1 MPLTLSALCQKIAPS
16 VTLAIDTKAKA
27 MKASGIDIIGFGA
40 GEPDFP
46 TPEAICDAAR
56 AAIASGYTRYTA
68 ATGIPELKQ
77 AVCTKLV
84 RDNDLTYSQEQIIIS
99 NGAKQA
105 LLGALLA
112 VVNPGDEV
120 IIPTPCWVSYP
131 EMVRMA
137 GGKPVYVPMDE
148 RDGYSLSMQRVSA
161 AVTRRTKAMILN
173 TPHNPT
179 GSVVPLEQ
187 LKELAELAVAKHF
200 YIIADEIYEKLVFDG
215 ATHYSIAGLGE
226 AIKSQTILVNGVSK
240 SYAMTGW
247 RIGYAA
253 GPVSV
258 IKLMGAYQSHAT
270 SNPNSIAQY
279 ASIEALNNGAESIER
294 MRQAFEQRRERM
306 LARISAIP
314 ELSCITPKG
323 AFYVMLNIRGMLG
336 WSFEGN
342 AISDAMTLSALLLE
356 HAHLAVVPGEAFEAP
371 DTCRLSYAVSLEDI
385 DRGMDRIEGF
395 IKSLKP
401 AHGASAP
408 S

>member
-1 MPLTLSALCQKIAPS
+1 MPLTLSAVCQQIAPS

-27 MKASGIDIIGFGA
+27 MKASGIDTIGFGA

-56 AAIASGYTRYTA
+56 SAIAAGHTRYTP

-77 AVCTKLV
+77 AVCAKLA
-84 RDNDLTYSQEQIIIS
+84 RDNGLAYSPEQIIIS

-112 VVNPGDEV
+112 IVNPGDE
-120 IIPTPCWVSYP
+120 IIMPTPCWVSYP

-148 RDGYSLSMQRVSA
+148 RDRYSLPTRRVAA
-161 AVTRRTKAMILN
+161 AVTRRTKAFILN

-179 GSVVPLEQ
+179 GAVAPLEE
-187 LKELAELAVAKHF
+187 LRELADLAVSKHF
-200 YIIADEIYEKLVFDG
+200 YIIADEIYEKLVYDG
-215 ATHYSIAGLGE
+215 ARHYSIASFSD
-226 AIKSQTILVNGVSK
+226 AVKAQCIVVNGVSK

-253 GPVSV
+253 GPASI

-279 ASIEALNNGAESIER
+279 ASVEALERGEGNIER
-294 MRQAFEQRRERM
+294 MRQAFDYRRTRM
-306 LARISAIP
+306 LERVRAIP
-314 ELSCITPKG
+314 QLSCATPNG
-323 AFYVMLNIRGMLG
+323 AFYLMINTRALVGK
-336 WSFEGN
+336 SYEGSV
-342 AISDAMTLSALLLE
+342 ISDAMTLSALLLE
-356 HAHLAVVPGEAFEAP
+356 HAHVAVVPGEAFESP
-371 DTCRLSYAVSLEDI
+371 DTCRLSYACSLEDI
-385 DRGMDRIEGF
+385 ERGMDRIEGF
-395 IKSLKP
+395 IKSL
-401 AHGASAP
+401 A
-408 S
+408 